1 MKLTPVKSS
10 NIKAVGHKD
19 GVLYVEFKGGKTF
32 SYEDVSETKY
42 HEFIN
47 SNSVGSFFARNI
59 RNNHK
64 ASEVKPNEKK

>member
-32 SYEDVSETKY
+32 SYEDVSETQY
-42 HEFIN
+42 NEFIK
-47 SNSVGSFFARNI
+47 SDSVGSFFARNI
-59 RNNHK
+59 RNAHK
-64 ASEVKPNEKK
+64 AVEVLQNEKS